1 MNIILAEES
10 ADPQLPEISFSKD
23 LVVIGRDRSGCD
35 IAFDTDEY
43 PMVSRRHAEL
53 RWQDGRW
60 FAVDLNS
67 SFGTF
72 LDGQRLT
79 APRHL
84 AAGDRIQFGQ
94 DGPVLRV
101 VWFEAASAEV
111 DVRDQAAVQNIAV
124 RDVPVS
130 AAAGRSA
137 ERIETPAVSGNYTSK
152 PSPRIETA
160 RLEFIDSASRSPFE
174 LVKSACWL
182 GRDFDCD
189 VVFDASA
196 AVVSRKHAEI
206 RHEDAG
212 FILVD
217 NQSFNGT
224 LVNRQRISAAVPL
237 YHNDEIQ
244 LGVGGPI
251 LRFNSPSRPAPTG
264 ASLAGH
270 RSMLNP
276 EAPELGS
283 QTMVFKLDRAPARV
297 EADPEQAQLLMS
309 LNFADKREIIVGR
322 DDSSDIK
329 LDGLQISKRH
339 ARLTQSAAGIVIE
352 DLGSTNGVFVNGSRA
367 TRAVLSPKDSARI
380 GSFLIL
386 VNDAGSVGVF
396 DTRSKHRIDVVN
408 ISKEVKNRAAGGRIK
423 LLDAVSLSIQPN
435 EFVGILGPSGAGKS
449 TLIKAL
455 NGVRPA
461 TSGNVLINNLD
472 LYQQFDSL
480 KQAVGYVPQEDIIH
494 RELSVYRT
502 LYYVARLRLS
512 RDVSRAEIDQI
523 INEVLDVTG
532 LTERRNM
539 PVGRLSGGQR
549 KRVSIAVELVTKPSV
564 IFLDEPTSGLDPATE
579 ERIMKLFRQ
588 IAESGR
594 TVVMTTHAMENIKLF
609 DKIVVLMRGRLVF
622 YGRSDDA
629 LRYLGAASFKGLFD
643 RLEAPVVEGV
653 REHGE
658 ASRTNLTEQTAEG
671 WRQKF
676 LQTPQYKQL
685 VEAPLAEVGKLKHTG
700 VHKKRR
706 LGIFGAFGQWLTLS
720 RRYVEVLLKDRL
732 NLLILLAQAPVIALL
747 TFFAMGTEQP
757 RDFLYFVVALVA
769 VWFGTSVA
777 AREIIRERP
786 VYRRERM
793 FNLGI
798 LPYLGSKLTV
808 LAVIVGLQC
817 ALLFV
822 PLKLMDFAGL
832 IKMPGERYGLP
843 QFTAMLLTAA
853 VGIALGLL
861 ISALVRTSEMST
873 SLVPLILIPQILFSG
888 IIGVPTGVNRVV
900 GLAMPAAWSFD
911 TMKRFSTLDTLEPEG
926 ANPRGKTKGQ
936 GLYKFIEAENERM
949 ITKAK
954 RDLEDFKRIAGRQY
968 QDEDSGT
975 AGDLSGLGQVQKIP
989 ADLSDYVTFLHPW
1002 MDDVLNQL
1010 VLVLMFGLLVMTTLI
1025 VLRLQDLV

>member
-1 MNIILAEES
+1 MNIILVEEQ
-10 ADPQLPEISFSKD
+10 AGRQFPEMSFSRD
-23 LVVIGRDRSGCD
+23 VVLVGRDAAACD
-35 IAFDTDEY
+35 VAFDGGTY

-53 RWQDGRW
+53 RRQDGGW
-60 FAVDLNS
+60 FVADLNS

-72 LDGQRLT
+72 LDGRRLA
-79 APRHL
+79 APSPL
-84 AAGDRIQFGQ
+84 AAGSRIQFGEG
-94 DGPVLRV
+94 GPILRM
-101 VWFEAASAEV
+101 VWFEVSAGPA
-111 DVRDQAAVQNIAV
+111 DLRGGAAVQNASL
-124 RDVPVS
+124 RNVPSS
-130 AAAGRSA
+130 APSHSA
-137 ERIETPAVSGNYTSK
+137 ERIETPVISGNFTSK
-152 PSPRIETA
+152 PSQNAAIA
-160 RLEFIDSASRSPFE
+160 RLEFLDSPTREAFK
-174 LVKSACWL
+174 LVRPACWL
-182 GRDFDCD
+182 GRDPDCD

-206 RHEDAG
+206 RQDGDG
-212 FILVD
+212 FVLLD

-224 LVNRQRISAAVPL
+224 LVNRQRISAAVPI

-244 LGVGGPI
+244 LGVGGPV
-251 LRFNSPSRPAPTG
+251 LRFSFPSHPAPTG
-264 ASLAGH
+264 ASLTGH
-270 RSMLNP
+270 RSFLNL
-276 EAPELGS
+276 ESTGS
-283 QTMVFKLDRAPARV
+283 GPQTMMFRADQASARV
-297 EADPEQAQLLMS
+297 EGDSAQAQLLMS
-309 LNFADKREIIVGR
+309 LNFGDKNEITIGR
-322 DDSSDIK
+322 DDSNDIK

-339 ARLTQSAAGIVIE
+339 ARVARSASGIAIE
-352 DLGSTNGVFVNGSRA
+352 DLHSTNGVYVNGSRVS
-367 TRAVLSPKDSARI
+367 RAVLSPNDSAQV

-386 VNDAGSVGVF
+386 VNETGSIGVF

-408 ISKEVKNRAAGGRIK
+408 ISKVVKNRAAGGRVR

-494 RELSVYRT
+494 RELTVYRT
-502 LYYVARLRLS
+502 LYFVARLRLS
-512 RDVSRAEIDQI
+512 SDISRAEIDQI

-579 ERIMKLFRQ
+579 ERVMKLFRQ

-622 YGRSDDA
+622 YGRPEDA
-629 LRYLGAASFKGLFD
+629 LRYLGAASFKELFD
-643 RLEAPVVEGV
+643 RLQAPVDEGV
-653 REHGE
+653 RQHGE
-658 ASRTNLTEQTAEG
+658 ASRETLTEQTAEQ
-671 WRQKF
+671 WRQKY
-676 LQTPQYKQL
+676 LQTPQYRQY
-685 VEAPLAEVGKLKHTG
+685 VEAPLTDVGKLPRG
-700 VHKKRR
+700 GAQKKRR
-706 LGIFGAFGQWLTLS
+706 LGVFGAVRQWLTLS
-720 RRYVEVLLKDRL
+720 RRYLEVLLKDRL
-732 NLLILLAQAPVIALL
+732 NLFILLGQAPVIAFL
-747 TFFAMGTEQP
+747 TFLAVGSEQP

-808 LAVIVGLQC
+808 LALIVGLQC

-822 PLKLMDFAGL
+822 PLKLMDFVGL
-832 IKMPGERYGLP
+832 AKMPGERYGLP
-843 QFTAMLLTAA
+843 QFTVMLLTAA

-861 ISALVRTSEMST
+861 ISALVRTSEMAT

-888 IIGVPTGVNRVV
+888 LIGVPSGVNKIV

-911 TMKRFSTLDTLEPEG
+911 TIKRFSTLDTLESEG
-926 ANPRGKTKGQ
+926 ANPRGTTKGL
-936 GLYKFIEAENERM
+936 GLYKFIEAENEKM
-949 ITKAK
+949 INKAK
-954 RDLEDFKRIAGRQY
+954 RDLEDFRRVAGQQY
-968 QDEDSGT
+968 QVENPAT
-975 AGDLSGLGQVQKIP
+975 ADMAGLGKIQKIP

-1002 MDDVLNQL
+1002 MDEVLNQV
-1010 VLVLMFGLLVMTTLI
+1010 VLVLMFGILIVTTLI
-1025 VLRLQDLV
+1025 VLRLQDIV